1 MGGTVAILPAAPHP
15 GLGGAGTLNAVRV
28 LILGGTAE
36 ARSLA
41 ASLVGGGISVTS
53 SLAGRVSRPRLPVG
67 EVRIGGFGG
76 VEGLVG
82 YLEAQGVTHLVDA
95 THPFA
100 STMTAHAAAAAARA
114 RVPVLRYARPGWG
127 DRPDAAGWHWASTLE
142 EVCRLAGELGSRPFL
157 SSGRQTLPFFASW
170 TDRDVLVRV
179 VEPLDEPAPPRWTLI
194 EDRGPYLLDGERALL
209 REQRIDVLVTKDS
222 GGSYTSA
229 KLDAAAELSIP
240 VVVLARP
247 AAPSGL
253 DTVTTIDAALARLG
267 VHL

>member
-1 MGGTVAILPAAPHP
+1 MAILPAASQPS
-15 GLGGAGTLNAVRV
+15 LVGAGTLNAVRV

-36 ARSLA
+36 ARALA

-76 VEGLVG
+76 VEGLAT
-82 YLEAQGVTHLVDA
+82 YLEARGITHLVDA

-100 STMTAHAAAAAARA
+100 STMTAHAAAAATRA

-127 DRPDAAGWHWASTLE
+127 DRPDAGGWHWAPSLE
-142 EVCRLAGELGSRPFL
+142 GVCRLAGELGSRPFL

-179 VEPLDEPAPPRWTLI
+179 VEPLDEPAPPRWTVI

-209 REQRIDVLVTKDS
+209 REHRIDVLVTKDS

-229 KLDAAAELSIP
+229 KLDAAAELRIP

-253 DTVTTIDAALARLG
+253 DTVTTVGAALARLG
-267 VHL
+267 VPASAR